1 MTVPSTTR
9 RAGPFSG
16 NDVATAFPFT
26 FKVFAASDL
35 RVAAI
40 VDDIET
46 VLTLDS
52 NYSVALNADQ
62 DASPGGTITY
72 PISGTP
78 LATGDSL
85 TIIGQLPYDQM
96 AELPDGGSFS
106 PRVIANA
113 LDRATMQIQQL
124 VDQLGQTV
132 RASEINGLDALPG
145 IETRASKLL
154 GFDASGQPVALVG
167 AEADSATALQLDLAD
182 STSAT
187 KGAALVALNNEK
199 AYTSGTVGFALRS
212 HGLVLQDADP
222 TGSVDATPYLKALF
236 DYCIPRGLRAVI
248 PAGTYKVTGPI
259 TEGGA
264 GAASQI
270 AAGSLHIVC
279 AGDVVLEVLSSA
291 THFQRVIT
299 CYTTAI
305 NSASVSG
312 GRLTI
317 NCNNK
322 AACGLYIRHLGTQ
335 GGTIDLGPVEVNDAF
350 DETTPTPVMEV
361 CAIQISG
368 RYTLVKLASP
378 RVVNVDRTV
387 AGGVCKGISVS
398 ELDGPCEIT
407 SPYIEGVLAGPGTGD
422 ADGIAVFGYASGGA
436 YGSKNG
442 YARILNPVIVDCAGR
457 ALKFQLTDVF
467 VDRPSI
473 YRQMVV
479 SLNLAE
485 IDFQGGGECVVM
497 QPYIEYRK
505 NGATS
510 PLHADFYVFAL
521 QANCT
526 DRPNRFTIK
535 GGTIRSEVSFSKVAS
550 LLQAATALN
559 TVVNFDDIEIQ
570 PLGTATVAVSRAFID
585 VEVGQVQASSATSV
599 HVGVRN
605 CRANIS
611 GFPWIGSTG
620 ATSVTASTFSFSCV
634 GNENLGA
641 VDAGT
646 RALLNLSGSTV
657 TTFAKFMIRDNVN
670 TIDYMGTLIF
680 DYQALP
686 VGCRFH
692 YDLATGTD
700 TNAPGSLGA
709 SGTAFVEVLG
719 LAWHT
724 SAYRTVRVSRGNAD
738 TATTVFHTQT
748 GAAWGALN

>member
-9 RAGPFSG
+9 RAGPFDG
-16 NDVATAFPFT
+16 NDVTTAFPFT
-26 FKVFAASDL
+26 FKVFASSDL
-35 RVAAI
+35 QVAAI
-40 VDDIET
+40 VDDVET

-62 DASPGGTITY
+62 DASPGGTVTY

-78 LATGDSL
+78 LATGDTL
-85 TIIGQLPYDQM
+85 TIVGQLPYDQV
-96 AELPDGGSFS
+96 AELPDGGNFS
-106 PRVIANA
+106 PRVITNA

-124 VDQLGQTV
+124 YDQLGQTV

-154 GFDASGQPVALVG
+154 GFDATGQPVALVG

-187 KGAALVALNNEK
+187 KGAALVALHNER
-199 AYTSGTVGFALRS
+199 AYASGTVGFALRS
-212 HGLVLQDADP
+212 HGLVLQGADP
-222 TGSVDATPYLKALF
+222 TGSVDATSLLKALF

-264 GAASQI
+264 GAAAQT

-291 THFQRVIT
+291 TAFQRVIT

-335 GGTIDLGPVEVNDAF
+335 GGTVNLGPVEVNDVF
-350 DETTPTPVMEV
+350 DTLASPVMEV

-368 RYTLVKLASP
+368 RYTLVKMESP
-378 RVVNVDRTV
+378 RVVDVDRTA

-407 SPYIEGVLAGPGTGD
+407 SPFIKGVLGGPGTGD
-422 ADGIAVFGYASGGA
+422 ADGIAIFGYASGGA
-436 YGSKNG
+436 YAAKNG
-442 YARILNPVIVDCAGR
+442 YARIINPVIVDCAGR
-457 ALKFQLTDVF
+457 AVKFQLTDVF

-479 SLNLAE
+479 SLSLAE
-485 IDFQGGGECVVM
+485 IDFQGGGECVVV

-510 PLHADFYVFAL
+510 PLHADFYLFAL

-535 GGTIRSEVSFSKVAS
+535 GGTIRSEVSFPKVAS

-559 TVVNFDDIEIQ
+559 TVVNIDDLEIQ

-611 GFPWIGSTG
+611 GAPWIGSTG

-657 TTFAKFMIRDNVN
+657 TTFGKFMIRDNVN

-680 DYQALP
+680 DYQTLP
-686 VGCRFH
+686 VGCKFH
-692 YDLATGTD
+692 YDLSTGTD
-700 TNAPGSLGA
+700 TNAPGTLGA
-709 SGTAFVEVLG
+709 TGTAFVEVLG

-724 SAYRTVRVSRGNAD
+724 SAYRTVRVSRDNAG
-738 TATTVFHTQT
+738 AGMVFHTQT